1 MLDTSIQT
9 RATNQNAIKKG
20 TNKSPHHQHGLST
33 RAWACVPLIKSH
45 FNEFVS
51 QTKQLQELA
60 AKRIAQTAGV
70 TQF

>member
-1 MLDTSIQT
+1 MPLKKTQT
-9 RATNQNAIKKG
+9 KHLIIK
-20 TNKSPHHQHGLST
+20 HDLST
-33 RAWACVPLIKSH
+33 QPWDCVPLIKSH

-60 AKRIAQTAGV
+60 AKRITQTAGV

>member
-1 MLDTSIQT
+1 MPLKKTQT
-9 RATNQNAIKKG
+9 KHLIIK
-20 TNKSPHHQHGLST
+20 HDLST
-33 RAWACVPLIKSH
+33 QAWACVLLIKSH

-60 AKRIAQTAGV
+60 AKRITQTAGV